1 MITAKIV
8 ADSINTDVSNKRIT
22 SFILV
27 YPRFIHAELLTHRV
41 FSRNAASSR
50 AIPVNKFIEDVLTDP
65 AMPIHWGA
73 NQKGMQADN
82 EVSEDVKI
90 EAMRIWNESRDSA
103 VRYAK
108 LLNELG
114 LHKQVVN
121 RIMEPYFHIT
131 TLLTATEFDNWFAL
145 RAHGAAQPEIRELA
159 YRMLDVHKNSTPVN
173 KRIGEWHI
181 AFGDKYLDGLS
192 LEQKLKIASARAARV
207 SYKNFDGE
215 VNYDKDYNLHDDL
228 LGEGHFSPFEHSA
241 RADFGVYDNFSQW
254 RSYRNFIKSKET
266 PR

>member
-27 YPRFIHAELLTHRV
+27 YPRFIHAELLTHRL

-50 AIPVNKFIEDVLTDP
+50 AIPVSKFIEDVLTDP

-73 NQKGMQADN
+73 NQRGMQADN
-82 EVSEDVKI
+82 EVTEEVKT
-90 EAMRIWNESRDSA
+90 EAMKIWNASRDSA
-103 VRYAK
+103 VNFAK
-108 LLNELG
+108 QLNDLG
-114 LHKQVVN
+114 LHKQIVN

-131 TLLTATEFDNWFAL
+131 TLVTATEFDNWFAL
-145 RAHGAAQPEIRELA
+145 RAHNAAQPEIRELA
-159 YRMLDVHKNSTPVN
+159 YRMQEVMEINKQSE
-173 KRIGEWHI
+173 KRIGDWHI

-192 LEQKLKIASARAARV
+192 LEQKLKIAAARAARV

-215 VNYDKDYNLHDDL
+215 VNYDKDYNLHDSL
-228 LGEGHFSPFEHSA
+228 MNEGHFSPFEHSA
-241 RADFGVYDNFSQW
+241 KADYGVYDNFSQW
-254 RSYRNFIKSKET
+254 RSYRHFIKSKKT